1 MVRST
6 VNGIL
11 PYVFSYISHFV
22 CLYNFNYTGRPL
34 HGPGIIEIKTFAGWA
49 VVASLYMCNEEHPT
63 VNCRRVAAMEVCS
76 GRHLD
81 HHFVVENKVRE
92 IVTPQVRN
100 NMFELDFSERN
111 DDKEQGHS

>member
-34 HGPGIIEIKTFAGWA
+34 RGPGIIGIL
-49 VVASLYMCNEEHPT
+49 VVYPETGEVYETQEE
-63 VNCRRVAAMEVCS
+63 
-76 GRHLD
+76 
-81 HHFVVENKVRE
+81 
-92 IVTPQVRN
+92 
-100 NMFELDFSERN
+100 
-111 DDKEQGHS
+111 